1 MIMSYWPGFAN
12 MPCARWGGRLSLTV
26 NLPRTHSRLLAYH
39 SEVESITYALGFQ
52 MRATQAM
59 VVLVEIHHL
68 KSIELVGYFLDLLL
82 LPWLDDFHAFCIPS

>member
-1 MIMSYWPGFAN
+1 
-12 MPCARWGGRLSLTV
+12 
-26 NLPRTHSRLLAYH
+26 
-39 SEVESITYALGFQ
+39 